1 MVPAPPDDA
10 CRTAS
15 DTDSSPERREH
26 LPFDLAEVLADG
38 RGRTN
43 QFCGDG
49 LVGGSTGSVVVPFFQ
64 SHVEDFQLPCRQ
76 CGVQAS
82 VVGIVLPHLDGN
94 VTHARGSFPTGNI
107 LSGPRPIP
115 VTGYQA

>member
-1 MVPAPPDDA
+1 
-10 CRTAS
+10 
-15 DTDSSPERREH
+15 
-26 LPFDLAEVLADG
+26 
-38 RGRTN
+38 
-43 QFCGDG
+43 
-49 LVGGSTGSVVVPFFQ
+49 
-64 SHVEDFQLPCRQ
+64 
-76 CGVQAS
+76 